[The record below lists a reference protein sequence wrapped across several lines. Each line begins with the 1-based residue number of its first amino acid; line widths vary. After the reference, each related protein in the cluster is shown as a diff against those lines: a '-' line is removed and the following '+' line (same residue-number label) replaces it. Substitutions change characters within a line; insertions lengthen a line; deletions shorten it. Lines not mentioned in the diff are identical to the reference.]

1 MPKKIK
7 VSWNSSENEKI
18 LRKNFFKLFKNNPI
32 PDDELLRNLYLFIKR
47 QDLSDILFFNDL
59 YKEIINIHGS
69 IMEFG
74 VRWGRNLGLLSALRG
89 IYEPFNH
96 TRQIIGFDT
105 FKGLSSPNKKDGN
118 HRIAKK
124 GSLSVS
130 KKYEEY
136 LEKILKYHDDESPIS
151 HIKKFEIIKGDATKT
166 LDRFLK
172 DNPQTMIAMAYFDM
186 DIYKPTKICIEK
198 IKPRL
203 CKGSIVGFDE
213 LASKKFPG
221 ETLALID
228 TLGLKKYTIKRSQY
242 SGFKSY
248 IKIK

>member
-1 MPKKIK
+1 MSKTTK
-7 VSWNSSENEKI
+7 VSWNSSEKEQN
-18 LRKNFFKLFKNNPI
+18 LRKDFFTLFKNTPI

-59 YKEIINIHGS
+59 YNEIIDVHGS
-69 IMEFG
+69 ILEFG

-89 IYEPFNH
+89 IHEPFNH

-105 FKGLSSPNKKDGN
+105 FEGLASLDKKDGT
-118 HRIAKK
+118 HEIAKK
-124 GSLSVS
+124 GTLNVS
-130 KKYEEY
+130 KNYDVY
-136 LEKILKYHDDESPIS
+136 LEKILKYHNDESPIP

-166 LDRFLK
+166 LKKFLD

-186 DIYKPTKICIEK
+186 DIYKPTKICLEK

-203 CKGSIVGFDE
+203 SKGSIIGFDE

-228 TLGLKKYTIKRSQY
+228 ALGLNNHKVKRSHY

-248 IKIK
+248 IKI